1 MDGEQNKSSA
11 RMAADAPMSN
21 CEKAEP
27 GVTIAHSAL
36 RTAIRQAEQAAD
48 EINARLRDAEQQR
61 DNLARQLG
69 AQQDMVDRLAG
80 ERDYRTRH
88 VRALLAAAS

>member
-1 MDGEQNKSSA
+1 MDRENQK
-11 RMAADAPMSN
+11 ADVSIEAQRPMSN
-21 CEKAEP
+21 SEQAEP
-27 GVTIAHSAL
+27 GVTIARSAL

-61 DNLARQLG
+61 DNLARQIG
-69 AQQDMVDRLAG
+69 AQQDMVDRLLS
-80 ERDYRTRH
+80 EREYRTRH